1 MIQLCQ
7 RDRRTRA
14 ANWTANERPV
24 LDNMFGMFPVGG
36 RADSRESAVC
46 GRTHQITGQ
55 ESDLL
60 KSFRL
65 AYVPSLPKQAALPA
79 KGLWHTQ
86 PREHHTGSKTVLTT
100 ALLLCAFSGVFW
112 LCTAQPW
119 CNYDLSI
126 SPEEAKKRDCGYA
139 CPDPWGAEDPHVCGP
154 PHPCCCAPR
163 CDLREAR
170 KHAFVGINWSDKYSK
185 LKISRQRMFD
195 ILRKNGFKHIKLFS
209 PDGIESILG
218 VYGRDV
224 HLYVALPN
232 RMLTELASNE
242 SSALRIIRT
251 QIHPYADVIRLLVVG
266 NEPLLCVK
274 TANWAAK
281 QECGSLNVPAK
292 LLPAMQNVK
301 RALAAVG
308 LARIPV
314 TTAFNGG
321 ILEMSKNPWTP
332 CVADY
337 RDVVK
342 PILRK
347 VWSFLE
353 EQQPPAPF
361 MVNLYSWFASMG
373 GHIPPDISVGVPAD
387 SGNIPNDG
395 VYKYY
400 FNFDMQVEMQRVAM
414 CKNNVTHLDLWI
426 GETGWPT
433 AGSPRATLTNA
444 HYYMKHVVMRAQ
456 GMSINNATLDTIR
469 TRGMAY
475 PVFLFEA
482 FDEMFKFEI
491 EHGNK
496 FENSF
501 GLFYENGVPKWYT
514 PDGLLNLPLPRVEHG
529 LGQSLASD
537 GRSVSPRRLADDD
550 F

>member
-1 MIQLCQ
+1 MSAV
-7 RDRRTRA
+7 RA
-14 ANWTANERPV
+14 
-24 LDNMFGMFPVGG
+24 
-36 RADSRESAVC
+36 RAYSNESAFFGRKAGYGERTLTQETYLVHTRRWLRCVC
-46 GRTHQITGQ
+46 
-55 ESDLL
+55 L
-60 KSFRL
+60 SFL
-65 AYVPSLPKQAALPA
+65 SKQSGLPAAALPHPQHRVR
-79 KGLWHTQ
+79 HT
-86 PREHHTGSKTVLTT
+86 RSKTLLVALVLYTFT
-100 ALLLCAFSGVFW
+100 SVCWISS
-112 LCTAQPW
+112 CQPW
-119 CNYDLSI
+119 CKYDFSI

-139 CPDPWGAEDPHVCGP
+139 CPDPWGAEDPHSCGP
-154 PHPCCCAPR
+154 PHPCCCAPK
-163 CDLREAR
+163 CDMVEAR
-170 KHAFVGINWSDKYSK
+170 KNAFIGINWSDKYSK
-185 LKISRQRMFD
+185 LKISRPRMFE
-195 ILRKNGFKHIKLFS
+195 ILKRNGFKHIKLFS
-209 PDGIESILG
+209 PDGIASILQ

-232 RMLTELASNE
+232 RMLTELASDPA
-242 SSALRIIRT
+242 SALRIIQT
-251 QIHPYADVIRLLVVG
+251 QIRPYSDVVRLLVVG

-274 TANWAAK
+274 TTNWAAK
-281 QECGSLNVPAK
+281 QECGSLNIPAK

-301 RALAAVG
+301 KALTAVG
-308 LARIPV
+308 LADIPV

-337 RDVVK
+337 REVVK

-353 EQQPPAPF
+353 GQKPPAPF

-373 GHIPPDISVGVPAD
+373 GHIPPDISVGVPAE
-387 SGNIPNDG
+387 SGNIPSDG

-444 HYYMKHVVMRAQ
+444 YFYMKHVVMRAQ
-456 GMSINNATLDTIR
+456 GMSINNATLDNIR

-475 PVFLFEA
+475 PIFLFEA

-501 GLFYENGVPKWYT
+501 GLFYENGLPKWYT
-514 PDGLLNLPLPRVEHG
+514 ADGLLDLPLPRLEQRPEHNVTTA
-529 LGQSLASD
+529 GQGPML
-537 GRSVSPRRLADDD
+537 RRLADDD